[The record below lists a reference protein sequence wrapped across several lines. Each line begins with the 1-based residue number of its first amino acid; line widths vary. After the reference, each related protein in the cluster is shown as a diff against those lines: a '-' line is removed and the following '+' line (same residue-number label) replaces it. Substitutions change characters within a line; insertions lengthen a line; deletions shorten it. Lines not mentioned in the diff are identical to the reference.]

1 MSRHRHRKQNQYY
14 DDRDGEGERP
24 LPPRK
29 SGNQSLYIALGAAG
43 AIGLIVL
50 LIITGSSSS
59 EEDTTEALVTLQTF
73 FRTCLEDRAD
83 EGSKMLVARE
93 ILRDQ
98 NTNDTKV
105 WASLPPERRAELE
118 QQAFRWIRGIII
130 QELQLTSM
138 DDVNS
143 LLRASEAVPFGG
155 DNRVDFQW
163 KVGADS
169 WNAKMIHI
177 GDKWYVERF
186 DRTNG

>member
-1 MSRHRHRKQNQYY
+1 MSRYRQRQQRGPY
-14 DDRDGEGERP
+14 DDRDGEGQRP
-24 LPPRK
+24 LPRRS

-43 AIGLIVL
+43 AVGLIVL

-59 EEDTTEALVTLQTF
+59 DEDTTEALVTLQAF

-83 EGSKMLVARE
+83 EGAKMLVARE

-98 NTNDTKV
+98 NKNDTKV

-118 QQAFRWIRGIII
+118 LQAFRWIRGRVI

-138 DDVNS
+138 EDVNR
-143 LLRASEAVPFGG
+143 LLKASEAVPFGG

>member
-1 MSRHRHRKQNQYY
+1 MSRHRHRRQREYY

-50 LIITGSSSS
+50 LIISGSTTDD
-59 EEDTTEALVTLQTF
+59 EDITEALLTLQTF

-98 NTNDTKV
+98 NTNDTKK

-118 QQAFRWIRGIII
+118 LQAFRWIRGRII

-138 DDVNS
+138 EDVNS
-143 LLRASEAVPFGG
+143 LLRASEHKSFGG
-155 DNRVDFQW
+155 DNRVDFSW
-163 KVGADS
+163 KVGADG

-186 DRTNG
+186 DRTND